1 MLPKMMARV
10 VSAAALALAVLC
22 SSAQAA
28 PERRRL
34 AVLFDPSAASLPQAE
49 IRAAI
54 AAELGA
60 LLVDD
65 ADSAEGVLSVALGEH
80 GRIVMTY
87 RPLQATVVRT
97 VPEPPDSTDT
107 PALLALVAGNLV
119 RNEALE
125 LIPTAPRAPAPADP
139 VDSATELVS
148 PFPRKDPDLVS
159 PFPPVTPADLVSPF
173 PSEPEHVVP
182 QLRQARPHDGAG
194 SIRRRLF
201 VMIGVGSGMGL
212 SRGTP
217 DLNPSYLDGQ
227 QARPLFVAGAHR
239 VAGYHVAPEVAFLW
253 RPDILVGAQL
263 RLQHVL
269 GTTPVHHPSCGSG
282 GICHPPSTALALLGR
297 AGWLRPLGDR
307 ARLQISGAVGLGRV
321 RHLVFLDN
329 QPAGMLCGALRNGP
343 CKDTVASGL
352 LLAGPGVAL
361 FHPFTSRA
369 WVFASLQG
377 LMSLPGSML
386 NVDGAAGL
394 ALRL

>member
-1 MLPKMMARV
+1 MLPEMMPRV
-10 VSAAALALAVLC
+10 VTAALALALLC
-22 SSAQAA
+22 SRAQAA
-28 PERRRL
+28 PARPRL
-34 AVLFDPSAASLPQAE
+34 AVLFDPGAASLPQAE

-60 LLVDD
+60 VLVDD
-65 ADSAEGVLSVALGEH
+65 PATAESVLSVARGEH

-87 RPLQATVVRT
+87 RPAETLVVRS

-125 LIPTAPRAPAPADP
+125 LIPITPRPAGPLAPAPS
-139 VDSATELVS
+139 VDASRELVS
-148 PFPRKDPDLVS
+148 PFPPASPAAPVSPELVS
-159 PFPPVTPADLVSPF
+159 PFPPQAARVATEV
-173 PSEPEHVVP
+173 
-182 QLRQARPHDGAG
+182 RQPRPHDGTA

-201 VMIGVGSGMGL
+201 VMLGVGSGMGL

-217 DLNPSYLDGQ
+217 EMNPNYLDGTE
-227 QARPLFVAGAHR
+227 AHPLFIAGAHR

-269 GTTPVHHPSCGSG
+269 GATEVHHPSCGSSG
-282 GICHPPSTALALLGR
+282 VCHPPSTALALLGR
-297 AGWLRPLGDR
+297 AGWLRPLGER
-307 ARLQISGAVGLGRV
+307 ARLQISGALGLGRV

-329 QPAGMLCGALRNGP
+329 QPAGMSCGAQGNAP

-352 LLAGPGVAL
+352 LLGGPGVAL
-361 FHPFTSRA
+361 FYQLTPRA
-369 WVFASLQG
+369 WVFASLQA
-377 LMSLPGSML
+377 LMSVPRPML
-386 NVDGAAGL
+386 NLDGAGGL